1 MRFLSYED
9 LGGRGIKGTKV
20 TIWRRERRQQ
30 FPARKHN
37 GKFPFWP
44 EPVIDAFQRA
54 IALGHSEAEATIIAE
69 HAIERELDL
78 EGAGHV

>member
-1 MRFLSYED
+1 MRFLSFED
-9 LGGRGIKGTKV
+9 LGGRGIRGGRV
-20 TIWRRERRQQ
+20 ALWRREKARR

-54 IALGHSEAEATIIAE
+54 VALGHSEAEATIIAE
-69 HAIERELDL
+69 RAIEREL
-78 EGAGHV
+78 EGAGHA